1 MIAKISN
8 FVKTHFNDIILFI
21 VVALLVLLSFAIGFL
36 MAKEQ
41 QKQPIRIESSNA
53 YSTTYSFIS

>member
-8 FVKTHFNDIILFI
+8 FVKTRFNDIILFI

-41 QKQPIRIESSNA
+41 QKQPIKIESPNA
-53 YSTTYSFIS
+53 YSTTHSFIS